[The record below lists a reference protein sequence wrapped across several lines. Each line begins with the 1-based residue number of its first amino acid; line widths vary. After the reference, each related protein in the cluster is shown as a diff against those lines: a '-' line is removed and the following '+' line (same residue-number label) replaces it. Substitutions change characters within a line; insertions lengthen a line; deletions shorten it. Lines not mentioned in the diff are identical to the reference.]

1 MRVLLL
7 DVNCKY
13 SSTGKIVYDLYTQL
27 RRNGHEAA
35 IGYGRGTLVREEYIY
50 RFSPQ
55 WEVYIHALLTRITG
69 YTGRYSP
76 IATRRLIRIIKKF
89 QPDVVHLN
97 DMHGYFVNIIPL
109 VEYLK
114 KSKIK
119 TVWTFHCEF
128 MYTGKCGHSY
138 ECTQWQEKC
147 YKCPRLKDY
156 PQSWFWD
163 KTEKMFMEKKNA
175 FENFSDLVIVSPS
188 KWLANRIRLSFFK
201 DKDIRVIYNGIDT
214 SIFRRKDVAK
224 LRKQLQLNNKKIILA
239 VAPNIMS
246 KNKGGNY
253 VIKLAERMPEQYFIM
268 IGVSEKNLTTPDNV
282 KTIENIKDQNLLSLY
297 YSLAD
302 VFIICSE
309 RENYP
314 TTCIEAAACGA
325 PIVGFDVGGTA
336 ETVVEENGIFVPYGN
351 IDALQKGV
359 ERFLK
364 GDRELLTDK
373 RDYSKE
379 RMFKEYLKLYED
391 ICRK

>member
-119 TVWTFHCEF
+119 TVCTFPCEF
-128 MYTGKCGHSY
+128 MYTGTCGHSY
-138 ECTQWQEKC
+138 EYTQ
-147 YKCPRLKDY
+147 
-156 PQSWFWD
+156 
-163 KTEKMFMEKKNA
+163 
-175 FENFSDLVIVSPS
+175 
-188 KWLANRIRLSFFK
+188 
-201 DKDIRVIYNGIDT
+201 
-214 SIFRRKDVAK
+214 
-224 LRKQLQLNNKKIILA
+224 
-239 VAPNIMS
+239 
-246 KNKGGNY
+246 
-253 VIKLAERMPEQYFIM
+253 
-268 IGVSEKNLTTPDNV
+268 
-282 KTIENIKDQNLLSLY
+282 
-297 YSLAD
+297 
-302 VFIICSE
+302 
-309 RENYP
+309 
-314 TTCIEAAACGA
+314 
-325 PIVGFDVGGTA
+325 
-336 ETVVEENGIFVPYGN
+336 
-351 IDALQKGV
+351 
-359 ERFLK
+359 
-364 GDRELLTDK
+364 
-373 RDYSKE
+373 
-379 RMFKEYLKLYED
+379 
-391 ICRK
+391 

>member
-201 DKDIRVIYNGIDT
+201 DKDIY
-214 SIFRRKDVAK
+214 
-224 LRKQLQLNNKKIILA
+224 
-239 VAPNIMS
+239 
-246 KNKGGNY
+246 
-253 VIKLAERMPEQYFIM
+253 
-268 IGVSEKNLTTPDNV
+268 
-282 KTIENIKDQNLLSLY
+282 
-297 YSLAD
+297 
-302 VFIICSE
+302 
-309 RENYP
+309 
-314 TTCIEAAACGA
+314 
-325 PIVGFDVGGTA
+325 
-336 ETVVEENGIFVPYGN
+336 
-351 IDALQKGV
+351 
-359 ERFLK
+359 
-364 GDRELLTDK
+364 
-373 RDYSKE
+373 
-379 RMFKEYLKLYED
+379 
-391 ICRK
+391 